1 MTTRRVRR
9 RTCREKGKG
18 KEVVEEG
25 RLVEAGSSPPL
36 GWVAAEDG
44 DGDAGRAAA
53 GGEDVDW
60 TLLPDDTVLQLFGR
74 LSYRDRGSLGSTC
87 RTWRALGSSPCL
99 WTALDLR
106 AHRCDAEV
114 AASLASRCAGLR
126 RLRLRG
132 HEAAMAVAS
141 SLRASG
147 LREVVADGC
156 RGLTDAT
163 LAVLAARHE
172 ALESLQ
178 IGPEPLERV
187 SSDALRH
194 VALCCSSLRRLRL
207 SGLREA
213 DADAIGALARYC
225 PLLED
230 VAFLDCGTVDEAAIG
245 DIRSLRFLSVAGCYN
260 LKWATASASWEQLPS
275 LVAVDVSRTDVSPS
289 AVSRLISH
297 SKTLELICALNC
309 KFVEEEQAHS
319 PTAFSNSKGK
329 LVLTITSDIFES
341 VAELFPGKVV
351 KEQGVFNECNWRGKS
366 KALGEMMIWLEWI
379 LSQSLL
385 RIAESNPYGMDN
397 FWLQQGTSMLLSLVK
412 SSQEDVQE
420 RAATTLA
427 TFVVIDDETAN
438 VDAARSEA
446 VMRDGGIPLL
456 LDLARSSRVSAQ
468 SEAAKAI
475 ANLSVNAKVAKVV
488 ADEGGITIFTN
499 LAKSMN
505 RSVAEEAAGG
515 LWNLSVGEEH
525 KTAIAG
531 AGGIKALVDLIFRW
545 PAGTDGVLE
554 RAAGALANLAAD
566 DKCSLEVAKA
576 GGVHALVTLARS
588 CKLEGVLEQAA
599 RALANLAAHGDN
611 NTNNAAVGQEAG
623 ALEALVQLTCSQNE
637 GVRQEV
643 AGALWNLSFDDKNR
657 EAIAAAGGVEALVS
671 LAQQCLN
678 ASDGLQERAAGALW
692 GLSVSEANSIA
703 IGQEGGVTP
712 LLTMACS
719 EVEDVHE
726 TAAGALWNLAFYS
739 SNALRIVEEGG
750 VPILVHLC
758 SSSGSKMARFM
769 SALALAY
776 MFDGRMNEAAI
787 LGTSSEGSF
796 KGVNVEGARRMA
808 LKHIEIFV
816 LTFSDPQVFSMA
828 AASSAPAAL
837 SQVAEAVFIQEAGHL
852 RCSGAEVG
860 RFIAML
866 RNPTPVLRAC
876 AAFALLQFTIPG
888 GRHAVHHA
896 GLLQKAG
903 AARVLR
909 AAAAATSAS
918 IEAKVFA
925 RIVLRNLEHNQAGTS
940 T

>member
-1 MTTRRVRR
+1 M
-9 RTCREKGKG
+9 
-18 KEVVEEG
+18 
-25 RLVEAGSSPPL
+25 EAGSSPPL

>member
-9 RTCREKGKG
+9 RTCRDKGKG

-25 RLVEAGSSPPL
+25 RAVEAGSSPPRD
-36 GWVAAEDG
+36 WVPAGDG
-44 DGDAGRAAA
+44 DG
-53 GGEDVDW
+53 GGEAVAGEAVDW

-74 LSYRDRGSLGSTC
+74 LSYRDRASLGATC
-87 RTWRALGSSPCL
+87 QTWRGLGSSPCL
-99 WTALDLR
+99 WSTLDLR

-114 AASLASRCAGLR
+114 ASSLASRCGGLQ

-132 HEAAMAVAS
+132 HEAAVAVAS
-141 SLRASG
+141 ALGARD
-147 LREVVADGC
+147 LREVVAEGC

-178 IGPEPLERV
+178 IGPDPLERI

-194 VALCCSSLRRLRL
+194 VALCCSRLRRLHL

-213 DADAIGALARYC
+213 DSDAIGALARYC

-230 VAFLDCGTVDEAAIG
+230 VALLDCGTVDEAALG
-245 DIRSLRFLSVAGCYN
+245 DIHSLRFLSIAGCYN
-260 LKWATASASWEQLPS
+260 VKWATASASWAQLPL
-275 LVAVDVSRTDVSPS
+275 LVAVDVSRTDVSPN
-289 AVSRLISH
+289 AVARLISH

-329 LVLTITSDIFES
+329 LVLTITCPIFKS
-341 VAELFPGKVV
+341 LASLFPAEAV
-351 KEQGVFNECNWRGKS
+351 EEHGVFNECNWRNKR
-366 KALGEMMIWLEWI
+366 KILGVMMNWLEWI

-385 RIAESNPYGMDN
+385 RIAECNPYGMDD

-420 RAATTLA
+420 RAATTIA

-456 LDLARSSRVSAQ
+456 LDLARCSRVSAQ

-488 ADEGGITIFTN
+488 ADEGGIAIFTN
-499 LAKSMN
+499 LAKSTN
-505 RSVAEEAAGG
+505 RLVAEEAAGG

-525 KTAIAG
+525 KAAIAA

-566 DKCSLEVAKA
+566 DKCSLEVANA

-611 NTNNAAVGQEAG
+611 NNNNAAVGQEAG

-637 GVRQEV
+637 GVRQEA
-643 AGALWNLSFDDKNR
+643 AGALWNLSFDDRNR

-678 ASDGLQERAAGALW
+678 ASEGLQERAAGALW
-692 GLSVSEANSIA
+692 GLSVSESNSIA
-703 IGQEGGVTP
+703 IGQEGGVAP
-712 LLTMACS
+712 LLTMAQS

-739 SNALRIVEEGG
+739 SNAHRIVEEGG

-776 MFDGRMNEAAI
+776 MFDGRMDEAAI
-787 LGTSSEGSF
+787 VGTSSEGSS

-852 RCSGAEVG
+852 RCSGAEIG

-876 AAFALLQFTIPG
+876 AAFALLQFSIPG
-888 GRHAVHHA
+888 GRHATHHA
-896 GLLQKAG
+896 DLLQNVG

-925 RIVLRNLEHNQAGTS
+925 RIVLRNLEHHQAGTS